1 MGKEKYARGRSS
13 EIFRLED
20 GKVLKLFFKEYPE
33 SDVTREFEN
42 TKIVSKAG
50 CTPIKVFE
58 MVEKD
63 DKHGFTMSFAEGI
76 TQNERPEKN
85 PFYLFKGGKDLAR
98 CHALVH
104 SKEAPELVDIRKMA
118 VLMLENAPFD
128 EFSKEEKAKIKEY
141 IEALPNSDTIIHLDF
156 HTGNVLVD
164 KKGNLT
170 IIDWMTAAR
179 GHRAIEYAMMEFL
192 FSEAELFPEASKA
205 QLRFYSAVRKM
216 IGKQYYKTYQKL
228 MPLDKSEVDKYRLVA
243 LVVRRNWNIDFEKD
257 NLINKIRNIIS
268 KV

>member
-1 MGKEKYARGRSS
+1 MRQEKYARGRSG

-20 GKVLKLFFKEYPE
+20 GKVLKLFFKEYPYD
-33 SDVTREFEN
+33 DVIREFTN
-42 TKIVSKAG
+42 TKIVSEAG
-50 CTPIKVFE
+50 CTSMKVYE

-63 DKHGFTMSFAEGI
+63 GRHGFTMSFAEGV
-76 TQNERPEKN
+76 TQNERPQKN
-85 PFYLFKGGKDLAR
+85 PFYLFKGGKDLAK

-104 SKEAPELVDIRKMA
+104 SKEAHALRDVRELA
-118 VLMLENAPFD
+118 AEMLDNAC
-128 EFSKEEKAKIKEY
+128 FSMFSDEEKAKIKKY
-141 IEALPNSDTIIHLDF
+141 ILDLPSSDTIIHLDF

-205 QLRFYSAVRKM
+205 QLRFYSKVRNM
-216 IGKQYYKTYQKL
+216 IGKQYYKKYQKL
-228 MPLDKSEVDKYRLVA
+228 MPLSKEEVDKYRLVA
-243 LVVRRNWNIDFEKD
+243 YVVRRNWDIDFEKD
-257 NLINKIRNIIS
+257 NLVNKIRTIIN
-268 KV
+268 KE